1 MSYREFLLSLAM
13 LGSVSAYSQEMY
25 RYAVTFNDKGDYQS
39 ALENPLEFLS
49 QRSVER
55 RQRQGIALDSIDAP
69 LVKEYVDRL
78 SSLYKIV
85 GKSRWLNAVMVEV
98 ADKSDIDG
106 LETLDFV
113 KEAEW
118 VGTYLPESFTDYD
131 CETEIEADTSE
142 DSHGVMSELLDVN
155 GIRDL
160 HGIGFDGKGKLIA
173 VTDDGFC
180 NMDRINGG
188 WAGKIVAVKDFIGGH
203 DSEMYK
209 EGNHGTRVTSCIAS
223 NLQNKYIGSAPGAEC
238 VLLRT
243 ENLVVE
249 EPAEEYY
256 WTFAAE
262 FADSIGADIINV
274 SLGYNTYDAG
284 FRQLTHDDLDGSS
297 VISRS
302 ADMAVGRGMVVVGS
316 AGNEGNKTWKRIC
329 IPADAREIISV
340 GALDSGLSVVAS
352 YSSSGPSADGRVKP
366 DVLAPGTVYSINIG
380 GKIGSGNGTSFASPI
395 MAGGI
400 ACLWQALP
408 ELTARDIVELVRKGG
423 ADYYSPDNRRG
434 YGISNLYDIYLE
446 NAPNSIPEAE
456 FAYGKVFLKNGRLFF
471 SDSLIFEP
479 DSEYTIYSIDGKP
492 VYKSKIYNRE
502 QDISFLSDGYYV
514 VEVRTDLGSS
524 SFKIVL

>member
-13 LGSVSAYSQEMY
+13 LGTVSAYSQEMY
-25 RYAVTFNDKGDYQS
+25 RYAVTFKDKGDYWS

-55 RQRQGIALDSIDAP
+55 RQRQGIVLDSIDAP
-69 LVKEYVDRL
+69 LVKDYVDRI
-78 SSLYKIV
+78 SSSYKVV
-85 GKSRWLNAVMVEV
+85 GKSRWLNSVMVEV
-98 ADKSDIDG
+98 ADKSEIGG

-113 KEAEW
+113 KGTEW
-118 VGTYLPESFTDYD
+118 VGTYLPENFTDYD
-131 CETEIEADTSE
+131 CETEIEADSSE
-142 DSHGVMSELLDVN
+142 DSHGVMSGLLDVN
-155 GIRDL
+155 GIKDL
-160 HGIGFDGKGKLIA
+160 HGMGFDGSGKLVA

-203 DSEMYK
+203 DNEMYK
-209 EGNHGTRVTSCIAS
+209 VGNHGTRVTSCIAS
-223 NLQNKYIGSAPGAEC
+223 NLSNKYIGSAPGAGC

-243 ENLVVE
+243 ENLVAE

-262 FADSIGADIINV
+262 YADSIGADIINV
-274 SLGYNTYDAG
+274 SLGYNAYDADFG
-284 FRQLTHDDLDGSS
+284 QLTHDDLDGSS

-316 AGNEGNKTWKRIC
+316 AGNEGNKPWGRIC

-340 GALDSGLSVVAS
+340 GALDSGLNTVAS

-408 ELTARDIVELVRKGG
+408 ELTAREIVELVRKGG
-423 ADYYSPDNRRG
+423 ADYSSPDNRRG
-434 YGISNLYDIYLE
+434 YGISNLYKIYLE
-446 NAPNSIPEAE
+446 NAPNSISEKELAD
-456 FAYGKVFLKNGRLFF
+456 GKITVKNGKLFF
-471 SDSLIFEP
+471 SDSFVSEK
-479 DSEYTIYSIDGKP
+479 DSEYTIFAIDGKP
-492 VYKSKIYNRE
+492 VYTSRISGIE
-502 QDISFLSDGYYV
+502 QDVSFLSDGYYV
-514 VEVRTDLGSS
+514 VEVRTAAGSS
-524 SFKIVL
+524 SFKVAL

>member
-55 RQRQGIALDSIDAP
+55 RQRQGIALDSIDVP

-98 ADKSDIDG
+98 ADKSDIDV
-106 LETLDFV
+106 LETLYFV

-223 NLQNKYIGSAPGAEC
+223 N
-238 VLLRT
+238 
-243 ENLVVE
+243 
-249 EPAEEYY
+249 
-256 WTFAAE
+256 F
-262 FADSIGADIINV
+262 
-274 SLGYNTYDAG
+274 
-284 FRQLTHDDLDGSS
+284 THDDLDGSS

-423 ADYYSPDNRRG
+423 ADYSSPDNRSG